1 MSASA
6 QVGPGQ
12 GDPLFPWLAEEA
24 SRDELR
30 WFFEQEAAGEAGFEG
45 AARNGECRVY
55 FNNTTP
61 VTSEE
66 LYDQAHAANA
76 GPAWDQLTDEQKHK
90 AVMDFVRQCADIA
103 RAVQK
108 ESDV

>member
-1 MSASA
+1 M
-6 QVGPGQ
+6 GP
-12 GDPLFPWLAEEA
+12 DWYFDAYEA
-24 SRDELR
+24 
-30 WFFEQEAAGEAGFEG
+30 
-45 AARNGECRVY
+45 C
-55 FNNTTP
+55 
-61 VTSEE
+61 EE